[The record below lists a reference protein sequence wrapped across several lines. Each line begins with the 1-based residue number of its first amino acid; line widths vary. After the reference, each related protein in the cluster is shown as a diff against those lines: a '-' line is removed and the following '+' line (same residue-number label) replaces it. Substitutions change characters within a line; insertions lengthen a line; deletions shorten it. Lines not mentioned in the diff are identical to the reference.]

1 MSTSDENSEERLPSG
16 IVPDEQTRLTFQNE
30 LWRSLPAG
38 VLETLGTT
46 FGMLIAVRVFA
57 LQDFAKSLLLAST
70 SGGLMVSLLIVPVL
84 LRLRSTIAITAARIQ
99 ISGGI
104 MLVLAAAFPE
114 SSWWFMAGLCTGL
127 FCLSAQIPL
136 MTQIYQHNYPQRKR
150 GTLFAVTGMTRAA
163 AAMGFGFFGG
173 WLLDLN
179 IENYRWLLWCFALS
193 AVLSGVWTY
202 RLPTSGWHP
211 PREAAGS
218 LWSSL
223 RWVRIDPVFRTL
235 LISWMIMG
243 IGNLVVVSLFVEYLA
258 NPVHGHH
265 LPEKTIAW
273 VVGVVPVFF
282 RLIFS
287 YPWGL
292 VYDRIHLFAVRAILN
307 VFFAAAALIFFLG
320 DGIAAWTTAMAL
332 FGVANAGGNVIWSL
346 WVTKLAPPNAVAEY
360 MSVHTFFTG
369 LRGITAPFVAFGLVA
384 HFSFATIS
392 IGCAITIL
400 VASGFI
406 TARARTDNVES
417 MNRLRPRTK
426 GERL

>member
-1 MSTSDENSEERLPSG
+1 MSAPQGELAKRVPTG

-57 LQDFAKSLLLAST
+57 LQDFAKSLFLAST
-70 SGGLMVSLLIVPVL
+70 SGGLMVSLFIVPVL
-84 LRLRSTIAITAARIQ
+84 LRLRSTIAKTAARIQ
-99 ISGGI
+99 MVGGV
-104 MLVLAAAFPE
+104 MLALAAVFPE
-114 SSWWFMAGLCTGL
+114 SSWWYMAGLCTGL
-127 FCLSAQIPL
+127 FCLAAQIPL

-163 AAMGFGFFGG
+163 AAMAFGFFGG
-173 WLLDLN
+173 WLLDLDLA
-179 IENYRWLLWCFALS
+179 NYRWLLWCFAVSGL
-193 AVLSGVWTY
+193 LSGIWTY
-202 RLPTSGWHP
+202 RLPTSGWQP
-211 PREAAGS
+211 PKEAVGS

-258 NPVHGHH
+258 NPAHGHDV
-265 LPEKTIAW
+265 PEKTIAW

-320 DGIAAWTTAMAL
+320 EGIGAWMTAMAL
-332 FGVANAGGNVIWSL
+332 FGVANAGGNVMWSL
-346 WVTKLAPPNAVAEY
+346 WVTKLAPPEAVAEY
-360 MSVHTFFTG
+360 MSVHTFLTG
-369 LRGITAPFVAFGLVA
+369 LRGIVAPFLAFGLIA
-384 HFSFATIS
+384 HYSFAAIS
-392 IGCAITIL
+392 IGCATTIL
-400 VASGFI
+400 AASCFI
-406 TARARTDNVES
+406 TVRARTDNAES
-417 MNRLRPRTK
+417 MNRLGK
-426 GERL
+426 GSQGERL